1 MWHRRMRAPRTPD
14 RAVDLAARHE
24 VVVLVN
30 ANPALWPLL
39 NEMTLIERPD
49 WPAVLN
55 RLLETTTDEIR
66 PTRHRRAA
74 GLYRSVCSECSAI
87 LHWHDADRGERRHC
101 AVCFPADI
109 GQLRRRGRQSCSVTS
124 R

>member
-24 VVVLVN
+24 AVVLVN
-30 ANPALWPLL
+30 ANLDLWPLL

-55 RLLETTTDEIR
+55 RLLEATTDEIR
-66 PTRHRRAA
+66 PARHRRAA
-74 GLYRSVCSECSAI
+74 GIYRAICGECRAV
-87 LHWHDADRGERRHC
+87 LHRHDDRPWRAAALC
-101 AVCFPADI
+101 QP
-109 GQLRRRGRQSCSVTS
+109 LSC
-124 R
+124 